1 MSVAECFPSRCALL
15 PVHSMTTSDAA
26 CNYALTRARV
36 SMRASNTPSLV
47 TGTESTHRYRFGHL
61 RECTHL
67 MGRSD
72 AVYSLLFVCRDDA
85 TVASVH
91 ARARRVYHASVS
103 PTPVPNCTHVYR
115 TCTMCR
121 LNAELI
127 ASSSLLLV

>member
-85 TVASVH
+85 TVWCRVRGSVGRE
-91 ARARRVYHASVS
+91 RARTSSTSVS
-103 PTPVPNCTHVYR
+103 R
-115 TCTMCR
+115 
-121 LNAELI
+121 
-127 ASSSLLLV
+127 